1 MGGEKV
7 TASDEGPIA
16 GPEPGWLLRSST
28 YRSSS
33 FGVSGIW

>member
-7 TASDEGPIA
+7 IALDEGPIA
-16 GPEPGWLLRSST
+16 GLQPGWLLRSST

-33 FGVSGIW
+33 SGVSGIW